1 MGSGV
6 SICMKTYRRL
16 FLAVIGLILLILI
29 AANIII
35 CKIDLSGNGRP
46 YRVEIERLALG
57 IEEKGYAALDLTDCQ
72 YVVRVERLG
81 DSFRHTDSDHAVREI
96 DGELY
101 RFDYVSGNPGGKRRL
116 LVAVNLVLCMMAAA
130 VICILAF
137 VRRQI
142 LLPFERL
149 SDVPYELARGN
160 LTVPLREGRNRF
172 FGRFVW
178 GMDLLRENMEERR
191 QRELALQREN
201 KTLLLS
207 LSHDIKTPLSAIRL
221 YTDALRK
228 NLYPGREKQA
238 EIAGKING
246 KACEIEEYVS
256 RIIAA
261 SREDFLALE
270 VENREFYLSD
280 LMKSILDYYVEKLAR
295 QKTEFHIAE
304 YGDCLLSGDPDRGV
318 EVLQNIME
326 NAIKYGDGR
335 RIGITFSE
343 EEDCRL
349 ITVTSSGC
357 TLSDTELPHIF
368 DSFWRGANARNLQGS
383 GLGLYICRQLMHKMN
398 GEIYARAADGSLLV
412 TVVFQM
418 VC

>member
-1 MGSGV
+1 
-6 SICMKTYRRL
+6 MKTYRKL
-16 FLAVIGLILLILI
+16 FLAVMGLILLIFI

-35 CKIDLSGNGRP
+35 CHIDLSGNGRP
-46 YRVEIERLALG
+46 YQVEIERLALG
-57 IEEKGYAALDLTDCQ
+57 IEEKGYADMDLTDCE
-72 YVVRVERLG
+72 YVVRVERVDG
-81 DSFRHTDSDHAVREI
+81 SFRHTDSDHAVREI
-96 DGELY
+96 GGELY
-101 RFDYVSGNPGGKRRL
+101 RFDYVSENFGGKRR
-116 LVAVNLVLCMMAAA
+116 VIVTVNLMLCMMAAA
-130 VICILAF
+130 VFCVLAV
-137 VRRQI
+137 VRCQI

-160 LTVPLREGRNRF
+160 LTVPLREGRSRF
-172 FGRFVW
+172 FGRFIW
-178 GMDLLRENMEERR
+178 GIDLLRENMEERR

-221 YTDALRK
+221 YADALRK

-238 EIAGKING
+238 EIAAKING
-246 KACEIEEYVS
+246 KAGEIEEYVS

-261 SREDFLALE
+261 SREDALSLE
-270 VENREFYLSD
+270 AENTEFYLSN
-280 LMKSILDYYVEKLAR
+280 LMESIRDYYADKLAR
-295 QKTEFHIAE
+295 QKTEFHMAE

-335 RIGITFSE
+335 VIVIEFSE

-349 ITVTSSGC
+349 ITVKSSGC

-368 DSFWRGANARNLQGS
+368 DSFWRGANARNLKGS

-398 GEIYARAADGSLLV
+398 GEIFARAEDGSLLV

-418 VC
+418 AC